1 MPENPHS
8 FKKIKP
14 VFLYYIK
21 KLYFY
26 PILHLPYFR
35 VLRNLFVLYT
45 ENLVLMKKILISL
58 LIVAA
63 SLEVVA
69 QTFTAEDYKKAGWM
83 TLRFYGGQRISLKNH
98 SAPNWL
104 IMDHGVGYDFD
115 KDADGSTDLT
125 GGWFDCGDHVLFGQT
140 FFYAAYV
147 VLKGYDVFPEG
158 YDDYYSYNYSG
169 YQAARDFSW
178 EGKKGQPNGIPDV
191 LDEVKAA
198 CEFMIKATP
207 NGNTF
212 YSQKGDG
219 NADHKNWVTSVKMAT
234 LSRNDGGQSDGP
246 RSVVKN
252 PNDGSMPSFCAATL
266 ALMSRLYAQYDPD
279 FAATCLAHAKN
290 AYTYASGK
298 KGACAAAG
306 SFYPANTNMYTAY
319 ICAAAELY
327 WATNDNSYKQTATSN
342 SGQLKDYNWAFG
354 YNNNYDIAAYNLA
367 KLGDSNGADWL
378 EFYVNNYYKGKTSN
392 GIFQISDNWGTFR
405 YLGNAAF
412 VVALYN
418 KYKGNKKIDTYVTDQ
433 VDFIMGKNNANM
445 SCIVGFKPSSGSY
458 TYFSQPHH
466 RNVYLSDGNNNSN
479 LSIPSRN
486 TQFGFLGGGSG
497 YNANTLKNAKADN
510 YEVTEGGV
518 DYQAALVGAFA
529 YINSFLS
536 PVDPNKFGH
545 PSPDLGPEQTLC
557 GTGSATLTATVDL
570 SNLKQGEKV
579 TYKWYKGS
587 TLLSQHNG
595 KTSITVTEAGT
606 YTCELVETSGNDWTT
621 SGKVV
626 VSATLPDIAIGD
638 DVELCKVTSATFSTD
653 VAGDG
658 INYTW
663 YKNNKAISGA
673 NTSSYT
679 AYTAG
684 TYKLTISAS
693 GCDSK
698 SDEAV
703 VTSKLPIVVG
713 DTICSAGKVTLS
725 VTTTGTY
732 DWYTQEEGGTSVAS
746 GSTYSPNITKTTTYY
761 VQDASSVN
769 ITTGPKESAMGS
781 YSVVNWGDD
790 IGANFKA
797 NTTFQITS
805 IKMRFSQINTQG
817 NQTLTATLSGA
828 ASGTYTSSATNIQNG
843 KTVYVFSFENNPI
856 TISKTGN
863 YTLKLK
869 SNGGSNGF
877 YQSAAAYS
885 TYNTNPEVIEFTGC
899 TNQNSNTSFP
909 AFLEWGIT
917 SGSSCLRAPA
927 IAVLDPDSPN
937 CSDSEAPSVPGT
949 ITVSDITSNSASV
962 SWVASA
968 DNVAVTGYDV
978 FVNGTKQKTVTT
990 NSVNLTNLEANTEYT
1005 ITVRAFDAEGNTSAQ
1020 NSGKSFTTLKAEVT
1034 QTISLTA
1041 GWNLISFYV
1050 LPADASIENVFGNN
1064 ISKVSI
1070 IKNDDGFY
1078 KPGKAAKL
1086 QSLTECKFGEGYLVK
1101 TTAAFTL
1108 SVTGAE
1114 ATSTTI
1120 NVKSGWNIIGY
1131 PKSTQA
1137 SAASVLSNY
1146 SELKNLQGAQTTLTP
1161 GKGYYIKM
1169 NSNATFT
1176 IE

>member
-1 MPENPHS
+1 
-8 FKKIKP
+8 
-14 VFLYYIK
+14 
-21 KLYFY
+21 
-26 PILHLPYFR
+26 
-35 VLRNLFVLYT
+35 
-45 ENLVLMKKILISL
+45 MKKIIISL
-58 LIVAA
+58 LVIAA

-69 QTFTAEDYKKAGWM
+69 QTFTSDDYKKAGWM

-104 IMDHGVGYDFD
+104 IMDHGAGYDFD
-115 KDADGSTDLT
+115 KDADGNTDLT

-140 FFYAAYV
+140 FFYSAYV
-147 VLKGYDVFPEG
+147 VLKGYDAFPEG

-169 YQAARDFSW
+169 YQAAGDFSW

-207 NGNTF
+207 NGSTF

-266 ALMSRLYAQYDPD
+266 ALMSRLYAQFDPD
-279 FAATCLAHAKN
+279 FAETCLQHAKY
-290 AYTYASGK
+290 AYSYASGK
-298 KGACAAAG
+298 KGACADAG

-327 WATNDNSYKQTATSN
+327 WATNDNSYKQTALSN

-354 YNNNYDIAAYNLA
+354 YNNNYDVAAYNLA
-367 KLGDSNGADWL
+367 MLGDSNGAEWL
-378 EFYVNNYYKGKTSN
+378 EFYVTNYYKGKTSN

-418 KYKGNKKIDTYVTDQ
+418 KYKGNTRIDTFVTDQ
-433 VDFIMGKNNANM
+433 VDFIMGKNGANM

-497 YNANTLKNAKADN
+497 YNVNTLKNAKADE
-510 YEVTEGGV
+510 YTITEGGV
-518 DYQAALVGAFA
+518 DYQAALVGAFG

-536 PVDPNKFGH
+536 PIDPNKFGH
-545 PSPDLGPEQTLC
+545 PTPDLGPELTLC
-557 GTGSATLTATVDL
+557 GTGSATITATVDL
-570 SNLKQGEKV
+570 SNLEQGEQV

-606 YTCELVETSGNDWTT
+606 YTCELVETTGSDWTT

-626 VSATLPDIAIGD
+626 VSATLPDVAIGD
-638 DVELCKVTSATFSTD
+638 DAELCKVTSATFSTD

-663 YKNNKAISGA
+663 YKDNKVISGA
-673 NTSSYT
+673 TTNSYT
-679 AYTAG
+679 AYSAG

-693 GCDSK
+693 GCASK
-698 SDEAV
+698 SDEAT
-703 VTSKLPIVVG
+703 VTSSLPVVVG

-725 VTTTGTY
+725 VTSSGDY
-732 DWYTQEEGGTSVAS
+732 DWYSVAKEGSALAS
-746 GSTYSPNITKTTTYY
+746 GATYSPNITKTTTYY
-761 VQDASSVN
+761 VQDAGSIN
-769 ITTGPKESAMGS
+769 FTAGPKQNSFSTTA
-781 YSVVNWGDD
+781 VNWGE
-790 IGANFKA
+790 ISATF
-797 NTTFQITS
+797 TTYAALQITS
-805 IKMRFSQINTQG
+805 IDVYFQSVYNQG
-817 NQTLTATLSGA
+817 NQAITATLENS
-828 ASGTYTSSATNIQNG
+828 SGTKQTFTVNANLSSAG
-843 KTVYVFSFENNPI
+843 FKTISFENSPI
-856 TISKTGN
+856 VISTPGSYKLNIKPANAAVGFYEKGPN
-863 YTLKLK
+863 YTT
-869 SNGGSNGF
+869 
-877 YQSAAAYS
+877 YQG
-885 TYNTNPEVIEFTGC
+885 NQDVIKFTGA
-899 TNQNSNTSFP
+899 TNGTASNFP
-909 AFLEWGIT
+909 FPGLCNWVIN
-917 SGSSCLRAPA
+917 SGSSCARTPVF
-927 IAVLDPDSPN
+927 AVLDPDNPN
-937 CSDSEAPSVPGT
+937 CAGDTEAPSVPGT
-949 ITVSDITSNSASV
+949 ITVSNITTNSASV
-962 SWVASA
+962 SWGAST
-968 DNVAVTGYDV
+968 DNTAVTGYDV
-978 FVNGTKQKTVTT
+978 YVNGTKLQSVTT
-990 NSVNLTNLEANTEYT
+990 NSISLSDLSDNTEYT
-1005 ITVRAFDAEGNTSAQ
+1005 IKVRAYDEAGNLSEFNTE
-1020 NSGKSFTTLKAEVT
+1020 KSFTTLKSTVT
-1034 QTISLTA
+1034 QSISLSA

-1050 LPADASIENVFGNN
+1050 LPEDASITNVFGSN

-1070 IKNDDGFY
+1070 VKNNDGFY
-1078 KPGKAAKL
+1078 KPSKADKL
-1086 QSLTECKFGEGYLVK
+1086 QSLTEFEYGQAYLVK
-1101 TTAAFTL
+1101 ANSAFSI
-1108 SVTGAE
+1108 SVEGVAP
-1114 ATSTTI
+1114 TSTTI
-1120 NVKSGWNIIGY
+1120 SLKAGWNLLGY
-1131 PKSTQA
+1131 PKTTEANA
-1137 SAASVLSNY
+1137 SNVLSGIAGKY
-1146 SELKNLQGAQTTLTP
+1146 TELKDLSSSQTTLKP

-1169 NSNATFT
+1169 NTNASVT

>member
-1 MPENPHS
+1 
-8 FKKIKP
+8 
-14 VFLYYIK
+14 
-21 KLYFY
+21 
-26 PILHLPYFR
+26 
-35 VLRNLFVLYT
+35 
-45 ENLVLMKKILISL
+45 MKKIIISL
-58 LIVAA
+58 LVIAA

-69 QTFTAEDYKKAGWM
+69 QTFTSDDYKKAGWM
-83 TLRFYGGQRISLKNH
+83 TLRFYGGQRISLKDH

-104 IMDHGVGYDFD
+104 IMDHGAGYDFD
-115 KDADGSTDLT
+115 KDADGNTDLT

-140 FFYAAYV
+140 FFYSAYV
-147 VLKGYDVFPEG
+147 VLKGYDAFPEG

-169 YQAARDFSW
+169 YQAAGDFSW

-207 NGNTF
+207 NGTTF

-219 NADHKNWVTSVKMAT
+219 DADHKNWVTSVKMAT

-266 ALMSRLYAQYDPD
+266 ALMSRLYAQFDPD
-279 FAATCLAHAKN
+279 FAATCLQHAKY
-290 AYTYASGK
+290 AYSYASGK

-327 WATNDNSYKQTATSN
+327 WATNDNSYKQTALSN

-354 YNNNYDIAAYNLA
+354 YNNNYDVAAYNLA
-367 KLGDSNGADWL
+367 MLGDSNGAEWL
-378 EFYVNNYYKGKTSN
+378 EFYVTNYYKGKTSN

-418 KYKGNKKIDTYVTDQ
+418 KYKGNTRIDTFVTDQ
-433 VDFIMGKNNANM
+433 VDFIMGKNAANM

-497 YNANTLKNAKADN
+497 YNVNTLKNAKADE
-510 YEVTEGGV
+510 YTITEGGV
-518 DYQAALVGAFA
+518 DYQAALVGAFG

-536 PVDPNKFGH
+536 PIDPNKFGH
-545 PSPDLGPEQTLC
+545 PTPDLGPELTLC
-557 GTGSATLTATVDL
+557 GTGSATITATVDL
-570 SNLKQGEKV
+570 SNLEQGEQV

-606 YTCELVETSGNDWTT
+606 YTCELVETTGSDWTT

-626 VSATLPDIAIGD
+626 VSATLPDVAIGD
-638 DVELCKVTSATFSTD
+638 DAELCKVTSATFSTD

-663 YKNNKAISGA
+663 YKDNKVISGA
-673 NTSSYT
+673 TTNSYT
-679 AYTAG
+679 AYSAG

-693 GCDSK
+693 GCASK

-703 VTSKLPIVVG
+703 VTSQLPVVVG
-713 DTICSAGKVTLS
+713 DTICSAGTATLS
-725 VTTTGTY
+725 VTTSGEY
-732 DWYTQEEGGTSVAS
+732 SWYSVAEEGNALAS

-761 VQDASSVN
+761 VQDASSLNTTAGPSQSNLTNSRTYGTASVYFKLSSAVQ
-769 ITTGPKESAMGS
+769 ITQM
-781 YSVVNWGDD
+781 SVVYG
-790 IGANFKA
+790 
-797 NTTFQITS
+797 S
-805 IKMRFSQINTQG
+805 IYYGSQQ
-817 NQTLTATLSGA
+817 ALSVTVG
-828 ASGTYTSSATNIQNG
+828 GKTYTSAKQNVQNAG
-843 KTVYVFSFENNPI
+843 KYTFSFESNPI
-856 TISKTGN
+856 ILSAGSYTMELKPDNAGFTYYTNLN
-863 YTLKLK
+863 YSGFQHSDIILFNNNNNNDYGFPGTYDWKIVA
-869 SNGGSNGF
+869 GSTCARTPVF
-877 YQSAAAYS
+877 
-885 TYNTNPEVIEFTGC
+885 
-899 TNQNSNTSFP
+899 
-909 AFLEWGIT
+909 
-917 SGSSCLRAPA
+917 
-927 IAVLDPDSPN
+927 AVLDPDNPN
-937 CSDSEAPSVPGT
+937 CAGDTEAPSVPGT
-949 ITVSDITSNSASV
+949 ITVSNITTNSASV
-962 SWVASA
+962 SWGAST
-968 DNVAVTGYDV
+968 DNTAVTGYDV
-978 FVNGTKQKTVTT
+978 YVNGTKLQSVTT
-990 NSVNLTNLEANTEYT
+990 NSINLSDLSDNTEYT
-1005 ITVRAFDAEGNTSAQ
+1005 IKVRAYDEAGNLSEFNTE
-1020 NSGKSFTTLKAEVT
+1020 KSFTTLKSTVT
-1034 QTISLTA
+1034 QSISLSA

-1050 LPADASIENVFGNN
+1050 LPEDASITNVFGSN

-1070 IKNDDGFY
+1070 VKNNDGFY
-1078 KPGKAAKL
+1078 KPSKADKL
-1086 QSLTECKFGEGYLVK
+1086 QSLTEFEYGQAYLVK
-1101 TTAAFTL
+1101 ANSAFSI
-1108 SVTGAE
+1108 SVEGVAP
-1114 ATSTTI
+1114 TSTTI
-1120 NVKSGWNIIGY
+1120 SLKAGWNLLGY
-1131 PKSTQA
+1131 PKTTEANA
-1137 SAASVLSNY
+1137 SNVLSSIAGKY
-1146 SELKNLQGAQTTLTP
+1146 TELKDLSSSQTTLKP

-1169 NSNATFT
+1169 NTNASVT

>member
-1 MPENPHS
+1 
-8 FKKIKP
+8 
-14 VFLYYIK
+14 
-21 KLYFY
+21 
-26 PILHLPYFR
+26 
-35 VLRNLFVLYT
+35 
-45 ENLVLMKKILISL
+45 MKKIIISL
-58 LIVAA
+58 LVIAA

-69 QTFTAEDYKKAGWM
+69 QTFTSDDYKKAGWM
-83 TLRFYGGQRISLKNH
+83 TLRFYGGQRISLKDH

-104 IMDHGVGYDFD
+104 IMDHGAGYDFD

-140 FFYAAYV
+140 FFYSAYV
-147 VLKGYDVFPEG
+147 VLKGYDAFPEG

-169 YQAARDFSW
+169 YQAAGDFSW

-266 ALMSRLYAQYDPD
+266 ALMSRLYAQFDPD
-279 FAATCLAHAKN
+279 FAETCLQHAKY
-290 AYTYASGK
+290 AYSYASGK
-298 KGACAAAG
+298 KGACADASG
-306 SFYPANTNMYTAY
+306 FYPANTNMYTAY

-327 WATNDNSYKQTATSN
+327 WATNDNSYKQTALSN

-354 YNNNYDIAAYNLA
+354 YNNNYDVAAYNLA
-367 KLGDSNGADWL
+367 MLGDSNGAEWL
-378 EFYVNNYYKGKTSN
+378 EFYVTNYYKGKTSN

-418 KYKGNKKIDTYVTDQ
+418 KYKGNTSIDTFVTDQ
-433 VDFIMGKNNANM
+433 VDFIMGKNAANM

-497 YNANTLKNAKADN
+497 YNVNTLKNAKADE
-510 YEVTEGGV
+510 YTITEGGV
-518 DYQAALVGAFA
+518 DYQAALVGAFG

-536 PVDPNKFGH
+536 PIDPNKFGH
-545 PSPDLGPEQTLC
+545 PTPDLGPELTLC
-557 GTGSATLTATVDL
+557 GTGSATITATVDL
-570 SNLKQGEKV
+570 SNLEQGEQV

-606 YTCELVETSGNDWTT
+606 YTCELIETTGSDWTT

-626 VSATLPDIAIGD
+626 VSATLPDVAIGD
-638 DVELCKVTSATFSTD
+638 DAELCKVTSATFSTD
-653 VAGDG
+653 VAGEG
-658 INYTW
+658 ITYAW
-663 YKNNKAISGA
+663 YKDNKVISGA
-673 NTSSYT
+673 TTNSYT
-679 AYTAG
+679 AYSAG

-693 GCDSK
+693 GCSSK
-698 SDEAV
+698 SDEAT
-703 VTSKLPIVVG
+703 VTSSLPVVVG

-725 VTTTGTY
+725 VTSSGDY
-732 DWYTQEEGGTSVAS
+732 DWYSVAEEGSALAS

-761 VQDASSVN
+761 VQDASSL
-769 ITTGPKESAMGS
+769 
-781 YSVVNWGDD
+781 
-790 IGANFKA
+790 
-797 NTTFQITS
+797 NTTAGPTFNNLQGSQNYSNQNYVQVTAKSAVTITEIS
-805 IKMRFSQINTQG
+805 AVIGNVYYESSQQLTVTVNNKEYKSKSVQLSKAG
-817 NQTLTATLSGA
+817 N
-828 ASGTYTSSATNIQNG
+828 YT
-843 KTVYVFSFENNPI
+843 FSFESNPI
-856 TISKTGN
+856 VLSAGSYKISVKPDNAGFTSYRDCN
-863 YTLKLK
+863 Y
-869 SNGGSNGF
+869 S
-877 YQSAAAYS
+877 
-885 TYNTNPEVIEFTGC
+885 
-899 TNQNSNTSFP
+899 SFP
-909 AFLEWGIT
+909 HSDILEF
-917 SGSSCLRAPA
+917 SKGSEGDYAYPGVFNWKIVAGSTCARTPVF
-927 IAVLDPDSPN
+927 AVLDPDNPN
-937 CSDSEAPSVPGT
+937 CAGDTEAPSVPGT
-949 ITVSDITSNSASV
+949 ITVSNITTNSASV
-962 SWVASA
+962 SWGAST
-968 DNVAVTGYDV
+968 DNTAVTGYDV
-978 FVNGTKQKTVTT
+978 YVNGTKLQSVTT
-990 NSVNLTNLEANTEYT
+990 NSINLSDLSDNTEYT
-1005 ITVRAFDAEGNTSAQ
+1005 IKVRAYDEAGNLSEFNTE
-1020 NSGKSFTTLKAEVT
+1020 KSFTTLKSTVT
-1034 QTISLTA
+1034 QSISLSA

-1050 LPADASIENVFGNN
+1050 LPEDASITNVFGSN

-1070 IKNDDGFY
+1070 VKNNDGFY
-1078 KPGKAAKL
+1078 KPSKADKL
-1086 QSLTECKFGEGYLVK
+1086 QSLTEFEYGQAYLVK
-1101 TTAAFTL
+1101 ANSAFSI
-1108 SVTGAE
+1108 SVEGVAP
-1114 ATSTTI
+1114 TSTTI
-1120 NVKSGWNIIGY
+1120 SLKAGWNLLGY
-1131 PKSTQA
+1131 PKTTEANA
-1137 SAASVLSNY
+1137 SNILSGIAGKY
-1146 SELKNLQGAQTTLTP
+1146 TELKDLSSSQTTLKP

-1169 NSNATFT
+1169 NTNASVT

>member
-1 MPENPHS
+1 
-8 FKKIKP
+8 
-14 VFLYYIK
+14 
-21 KLYFY
+21 
-26 PILHLPYFR
+26 
-35 VLRNLFVLYT
+35 
-45 ENLVLMKKILISL
+45 MKKIIISL
-58 LIVAA
+58 LVIAA

-69 QTFTAEDYKKAGWM
+69 QTFTSDDYKKAGWM
-83 TLRFYGGQRISLKNH
+83 TLRFYGGQRISLKDH

-104 IMDHGVGYDFD
+104 IMDHGAGYDFD
-115 KDADGSTDLT
+115 KDADGNTDLT

-140 FFYAAYV
+140 FFYSAYV
-147 VLKGYDVFPEG
+147 VLKGYDAFPEG

-169 YQAARDFSW
+169 YQAAGDFSW

-266 ALMSRLYAQYDPD
+266 ALMSRLYAQFDPD
-279 FAATCLAHAKN
+279 FAETCLQHAKY
-290 AYTYASGK
+290 AYSYASGK
-298 KGACAAAG
+298 KGACADAG

-327 WATNDNSYKQTATSN
+327 WATNDNSYKQTALSN

-354 YNNNYDIAAYNLA
+354 YNNNYDVAAYNLA
-367 KLGDSNGADWL
+367 MLGDSNGAEWL
-378 EFYVNNYYKGKTSN
+378 EFYVTNYYKGKTSN

-418 KYKGNKKIDTYVTDQ
+418 KYKGNTTIDTFVTDQ
-433 VDFIMGKNNANM
+433 VDFIMGKNGANM

-497 YNANTLKNAKADN
+497 YNVNTLKNAKADE
-510 YEVTEGGV
+510 YTITEGGV
-518 DYQAALVGAFA
+518 DYQAALVGAFG

-536 PVDPNKFGH
+536 PIDPNKFGH
-545 PSPDLGPEQTLC
+545 PTPDLGPELTLC
-557 GTGSATLTATVDL
+557 GTGSATITATVDL
-570 SNLKQGEKV
+570 SNLEQGEQV

-606 YTCELVETSGNDWTT
+606 YTCELVETTGSDWTT

-626 VSATLPDIAIGD
+626 VSATLPDVAIGD
-638 DVELCKVTSATFSTD
+638 DAELCKVTSATFSTD

-663 YKNNKAISGA
+663 YKDNKVISGA
-673 NTSSYT
+673 TTNSYT
-679 AYTAG
+679 AYSAG

-693 GCDSK
+693 GCASK

-703 VTSKLPIVVG
+703 VTSQLPVVVG
-713 DTICSAGKVTLS
+713 DTICSAGTATLS
-725 VTTTGTY
+725 VTTSGEY
-732 DWYTQEEGGTSVAS
+732 SWYSVAEEGNALAS

-761 VQDASSVN
+761 VQDASSLNTTAGPSQSNLTNSRTYGTASVYFKLSSAVQ
-769 ITTGPKESAMGS
+769 ITQM
-781 YSVVNWGDD
+781 SVVYG
-790 IGANFKA
+790 
-797 NTTFQITS
+797 S
-805 IKMRFSQINTQG
+805 IYYGSQQ
-817 NQTLTATLSGA
+817 ALSVTVG
-828 ASGTYTSSATNIQNG
+828 GKTYTSAKQNVQNAG
-843 KTVYVFSFENNPI
+843 KYTFSFESNPI
-856 TISKTGN
+856 ILSAGSYTMELKPDNAGFTYYTNLN
-863 YTLKLK
+863 YSGFQHSDIILFNNNNNNDYGFPGTYDWKIVA
-869 SNGGSNGF
+869 GSTCARTPVF
-877 YQSAAAYS
+877 
-885 TYNTNPEVIEFTGC
+885 
-899 TNQNSNTSFP
+899 
-909 AFLEWGIT
+909 
-917 SGSSCLRAPA
+917 
-927 IAVLDPDSPN
+927 AVLDPDNPN
-937 CSDSEAPSVPGT
+937 CAGDTEAPSVPGT
-949 ITVSDITSNSASV
+949 ITVSNITTNSASV
-962 SWVASA
+962 SWGAST
-968 DNVAVTGYDV
+968 DNTAVTGYDV
-978 FVNGTKQKTVTT
+978 YVNGTKLQSVTT
-990 NSVNLTNLEANTEYT
+990 NSINLSDLSENTEYT
-1005 ITVRAFDAEGNTSAQ
+1005 IKVRAYDEAGNLSEFNTE
-1020 NSGKSFTTLKAEVT
+1020 KSFTTLKSTVT
-1034 QTISLTA
+1034 QSISLSA

-1050 LPADASIENVFGNN
+1050 LPEDASITNVFGSN

-1070 IKNDDGFY
+1070 VKNNDGFY
-1078 KPGKAAKL
+1078 KPSKADKL
-1086 QSLTECKFGEGYLVK
+1086 QSLTEFEYGQAYLVK
-1101 TTAAFTL
+1101 ANSAFSI
-1108 SVTGAE
+1108 SVEGVAP
-1114 ATSTTI
+1114 TSTTI
-1120 NVKSGWNIIGY
+1120 SLKAGWNLLGY
-1131 PKSTQA
+1131 PKTTEANA
-1137 SAASVLSNY
+1137 SNILSGIAGKY
-1146 SELKNLQGAQTTLTP
+1146 TELKDLSSSQTTLKP

-1169 NSNATFT
+1169 NSDASVT
-1176 IE
+1176 IGN

>member
-1 MPENPHS
+1 
-8 FKKIKP
+8 
-14 VFLYYIK
+14 
-21 KLYFY
+21 
-26 PILHLPYFR
+26 
-35 VLRNLFVLYT
+35 
-45 ENLVLMKKILISL
+45 MKKIIISL
-58 LIVAA
+58 LVIAA

-69 QTFTAEDYKKAGWM
+69 QTFTSDDYKKAGWM
-83 TLRFYGGQRISLKNH
+83 TLRFYGGQRISLKDH

-104 IMDHGVGYDFD
+104 IMDHGAGYDFD
-115 KDADGSTDLT
+115 KDADGNTDLT

-140 FFYAAYV
+140 FFYSAYV
-147 VLKGYDVFPEG
+147 VLKGYDAFPEG

-169 YQAARDFSW
+169 YQAAGDFSW

-266 ALMSRLYAQYDPD
+266 ALMSRLYAQFDPD
-279 FAATCLAHAKN
+279 FAETCLQHAKY
-290 AYTYASGK
+290 AYSYASGK
-298 KGACAAAG
+298 KGACADAG

-327 WATNDNSYKQTATSN
+327 WATNDNSYKQTALSN

-354 YNNNYDIAAYNLA
+354 YNNNYDVAAYNLA
-367 KLGDSNGADWL
+367 MLGDSNGAEWL
-378 EFYVNNYYKGKTSN
+378 EFYVTNYYKGKTSN

-418 KYKGNKKIDTYVTDQ
+418 KYKGNTSIDTFVTDQ
-433 VDFIMGKNNANM
+433 VDFIMGKNAANM

-497 YNANTLKNAKADN
+497 YNVNTLKNAKADE
-510 YEVTEGGV
+510 YTITEGGV
-518 DYQAALVGAFA
+518 DYQAALVGAFG

-536 PVDPNKFGH
+536 PIDPNKFGH
-545 PSPDLGPEQTLC
+545 PTPDLGPELTLC
-557 GTGSATLTATVDL
+557 GTGSATITATVDL
-570 SNLKQGEKV
+570 SNLEQGEQV

-606 YTCELVETSGNDWTT
+606 YTCELVETTGSDWTT

-626 VSATLPDIAIGD
+626 VSATLPDVAIGD
-638 DVELCKVTSATFSTD
+638 DAELCKVTSATFSTD

-658 INYTW
+658 ITYTW
-663 YKNNKAISGA
+663 YKDNKVISGA
-673 NTSSYT
+673 TTNSYT
-679 AYTAG
+679 AYSGG

-693 GCDSK
+693 GCASK

-703 VTSKLPIVVG
+703 VTSQLPVVVG
-713 DTICSAGKVTLS
+713 DTICSAGTATLS
-725 VTTTGTY
+725 VTTSGEY
-732 DWYTQEEGGTSVAS
+732 SWYSVAEEGNALAS

-761 VQDASSVN
+761 VQDASSLNTTAGPSQSNLTNSRTYGTASVYFKLSSAVQ
-769 ITTGPKESAMGS
+769 ITQM
-781 YSVVNWGDD
+781 SVVYG
-790 IGANFKA
+790 
-797 NTTFQITS
+797 S
-805 IKMRFSQINTQG
+805 IYYGSQQ
-817 NQTLTATLSGA
+817 ALSVTVG
-828 ASGTYTSSATNIQNG
+828 GKTYTSAKQNVQNAG
-843 KTVYVFSFENNPI
+843 KYTFSFESNPI
-856 TISKTGN
+856 ILSAGSYTMELKPDNAGFTYYTNLN
-863 YTLKLK
+863 YSGFQHSDIILFNNNNNNDYGFPGTYDWKIVA
-869 SNGGSNGF
+869 GSTCARTPVF
-877 YQSAAAYS
+877 
-885 TYNTNPEVIEFTGC
+885 
-899 TNQNSNTSFP
+899 
-909 AFLEWGIT
+909 
-917 SGSSCLRAPA
+917 
-927 IAVLDPDSPN
+927 AVLDPDNPN
-937 CSDSEAPSVPGT
+937 CAGDTEAPSVPGT
-949 ITVSDITSNSASV
+949 ITVSNITTNSASV
-962 SWVASA
+962 SWGAST
-968 DNVAVTGYDV
+968 DNTAVTGYDV
-978 FVNGTKQKTVTT
+978 YVNGTKLQSVTT
-990 NSVNLTNLEANTEYT
+990 NSINLSDLSDNTEYT
-1005 ITVRAFDAEGNTSAQ
+1005 IKVRAYDEAGNLSEFNTE
-1020 NSGKSFTTLKAEVT
+1020 KSFTTLKSIVT
-1034 QTISLTA
+1034 QSISLSA

-1050 LPADASIENVFGNN
+1050 LPENASITNVFGSN

-1070 IKNDDGFY
+1070 VKNNDGFY
-1078 KPGKAAKL
+1078 KPSKADKL
-1086 QSLTECKFGEGYLVK
+1086 QSLTEFEYGQAYLVK
-1101 TTAAFTL
+1101 ANSAFSI
-1108 SVTGAE
+1108 SVEGVAP
-1114 ATSTTI
+1114 TSTTI
-1120 NVKSGWNIIGY
+1120 SLKAGWNLLGY
-1131 PKSTQA
+1131 PKTTEANA
-1137 SAASVLSNY
+1137 SNVLSGIAGKY
-1146 SELKNLQGAQTTLTP
+1146 TELKDLSSSQTTLKP

-1169 NSNATFT
+1169 NTNASVT

>member
-1 MPENPHS
+1 
-8 FKKIKP
+8 
-14 VFLYYIK
+14 
-21 KLYFY
+21 
-26 PILHLPYFR
+26 
-35 VLRNLFVLYT
+35 
-45 ENLVLMKKILISL
+45 MKKIIISL
-58 LIVAA
+58 LVIAA

-69 QTFTAEDYKKAGWM
+69 QTFTSDDYKKAGWM

-140 FFYAAYV
+140 FFYSAYV
-147 VLKGYDVFPEG
+147 VLKGYDAFPEG

-169 YQAARDFSW
+169 YQAAGDFSW

-266 ALMSRLYAQYDPD
+266 ALMSRLYAQFDPD
-279 FAATCLAHAKN
+279 FAETCLQHAKY
-290 AYTYASGK
+290 AYSYASGK
-298 KGACAAAG
+298 KGACADAG

-327 WATNDNSYKQTATSN
+327 WATNDNSYKQTALSN

-354 YNNNYDIAAYNLA
+354 YNNNYDVAAYNLA
-367 KLGDSNGADWL
+367 MLGDSNGAEWL
-378 EFYVNNYYKGKTSN
+378 EFYVTNYYKGKTSN

-418 KYKGNKKIDTYVTDQ
+418 KYKGNTSIDTFVTDQ
-433 VDFIMGKNNANM
+433 VDFIMGKNAANM

-497 YNANTLKNAKADN
+497 YNVNTLKNAKADE
-510 YEVTEGGV
+510 YTITEGGI
-518 DYQAALVGAFA
+518 DYQAALVGAFG

-536 PVDPNKFGH
+536 PIDPNKFGH
-545 PSPDLGPEQTLC
+545 PTPDLGPELTLC
-557 GTGSATLTATVDL
+557 GTGSATITATVDL
-570 SNLKQGEKV
+570 SNLEQGEQV

-606 YTCELVETSGNDWTT
+606 YTCELVETTGSDWTT

-626 VSATLPDIAIGD
+626 VSATLPDVAIGD
-638 DVELCKVTSATFSTD
+638 DAELCKVTSATFSTD

-658 INYTW
+658 ITYTW
-663 YKNNKAISGA
+663 YKDNKVISGA
-673 NTSSYT
+673 TTNSYT
-679 AYTAG
+679 AYSGG

-693 GCDSK
+693 GCASK

-703 VTSKLPIVVG
+703 VTSQLPVVVG
-713 DTICSAGKVTLS
+713 DTICSAGTATLS
-725 VTTTGTY
+725 VTTSGEY
-732 DWYTQEEGGTSVAS
+732 SWYSVAEEGNALAS

-761 VQDASSVN
+761 VQDASSLNTTAGPSQSNLTNSRTYGTASVYFKLSSAVQ
-769 ITTGPKESAMGS
+769 ITQM
-781 YSVVNWGDD
+781 SVVYG
-790 IGANFKA
+790 
-797 NTTFQITS
+797 S
-805 IKMRFSQINTQG
+805 IYYGSQQ
-817 NQTLTATLSGA
+817 ALSVTVG
-828 ASGTYTSSATNIQNG
+828 GKTYTSAKQNVQNAG
-843 KTVYVFSFENNPI
+843 KYTFSFESNPI
-856 TISKTGN
+856 ILSAGSYTMELKPDNAGFTYYTNLN
-863 YTLKLK
+863 YSGFQHSDIILFNNNNNNDYGFPGTYDWKIVA
-869 SNGGSNGF
+869 GSTCARTPVF
-877 YQSAAAYS
+877 
-885 TYNTNPEVIEFTGC
+885 
-899 TNQNSNTSFP
+899 
-909 AFLEWGIT
+909 
-917 SGSSCLRAPA
+917 
-927 IAVLDPDSPN
+927 AVLDPDNPN
-937 CSDSEAPSVPGT
+937 CAGDTEAPSVPGT
-949 ITVSDITSNSASV
+949 ITISNITTNSASV
-962 SWVASA
+962 SWGSST
-968 DNVAVTGYDV
+968 DNTAVTGYDV
-978 FVNGTKQKTVTT
+978 YVNGTKLQSVTT
-990 NSVNLTNLEANTEYT
+990 NSINLSDLSDNTEYT
-1005 ITVRAFDAEGNTSAQ
+1005 IKVRAYDEAGNLSEFNTE
-1020 NSGKSFTTLKAEVT
+1020 KSFTTLKSTVT
-1034 QTISLTA
+1034 QSISLSA

-1050 LPADASIENVFGNN
+1050 LPEDASVTNVFGSN

-1070 IKNDDGFY
+1070 VKNNDGFY
-1078 KPGKAAKL
+1078 KPSKADKL
-1086 QSLTECKFGEGYLVK
+1086 QSLTEFEYGQAYLVK
-1101 TTAAFTL
+1101 ANSAFSI
-1108 SVTGAE
+1108 SVEGVAP
-1114 ATSTTI
+1114 TSTTI
-1120 NVKSGWNIIGY
+1120 SLKAGWNLLGY
-1131 PKSTQA
+1131 PKTTEANA
-1137 SAASVLSNY
+1137 SNVLSGIAGKY
-1146 SELKNLQGAQTTLTP
+1146 TELKDLSSSQTTLKP

-1169 NSNATFT
+1169 NSDASVT
-1176 IE
+1176 IGN

>member
-1 MPENPHS
+1 
-8 FKKIKP
+8 
-14 VFLYYIK
+14 
-21 KLYFY
+21 
-26 PILHLPYFR
+26 
-35 VLRNLFVLYT
+35 
-45 ENLVLMKKILISL
+45 MKKIIISL
-58 LIVAA
+58 LVIAA

-69 QTFTAEDYKKAGWM
+69 QTFTSDDYKKAGWM
-83 TLRFYGGQRISLKNH
+83 TLRFYGGQRISLKDH

-104 IMDHGVGYDFD
+104 IMDHGAGYDFD
-115 KDADGSTDLT
+115 KDADGNTDLT

-140 FFYAAYV
+140 FFYSAYV
-147 VLKGYDVFPEG
+147 VLKGYDAFPEG

-169 YQAARDFSW
+169 YQAAGDFSW

-266 ALMSRLYAQYDPD
+266 ALMSRLYAQFDPD
-279 FAATCLAHAKN
+279 FAETCLQHAKY
-290 AYTYASGK
+290 AYSYASGK
-298 KGACAAAG
+298 KGACADAG

-327 WATNDNSYKQTATSN
+327 WATNDNSYKQTALSN

-354 YNNNYDIAAYNLA
+354 YNNNYDVAAYNLA
-367 KLGDSNGADWL
+367 MLGDSNGAEWL
-378 EFYVNNYYKGKTSN
+378 EFYVTNYYKGKTSN

-418 KYKGNKKIDTYVTDQ
+418 KYKGNTSIDTFVTDQ
-433 VDFIMGKNNANM
+433 VDFIMGKNAANM

-497 YNANTLKNAKADN
+497 YNVNTLKNAKADE
-510 YEVTEGGV
+510 YTITEGGV
-518 DYQAALVGAFA
+518 DYQAALVGAFG

-536 PVDPNKFGH
+536 PIDPNKFGH
-545 PSPDLGPEQTLC
+545 PTPDLGPELTLC
-557 GTGSATLTATVDL
+557 GTGSATITATVDL
-570 SNLKQGEKV
+570 SNLEQGEQV

-606 YTCELVETSGNDWTT
+606 YTCELVETTGSDWTT

-626 VSATLPDIAIGD
+626 VSATLPDVAIGD
-638 DVELCKVTSATFSTD
+638 DAELCKVTSATFSTD

-658 INYTW
+658 ITYTW
-663 YKNNKAISGA
+663 YKDNKVISGA
-673 NTSSYT
+673 TTNSYT
-679 AYTAG
+679 AYSGG

-693 GCDSK
+693 GCASK

-703 VTSKLPIVVG
+703 VTSQLPVVVG
-713 DTICSAGKVTLS
+713 DTICSAGTATLS
-725 VTTTGTY
+725 VTTSGEY
-732 DWYTQEEGGTSVAS
+732 SWYSVAEEGNALAS

-761 VQDASSVN
+761 VQDASSLNTTAGPSQSNLTNSRTYGTASVYFKLSSAVQ
-769 ITTGPKESAMGS
+769 ITQM
-781 YSVVNWGDD
+781 SVVYG
-790 IGANFKA
+790 
-797 NTTFQITS
+797 S
-805 IKMRFSQINTQG
+805 IYYGSQQ
-817 NQTLTATLSGA
+817 ALSVTVG
-828 ASGTYTSSATNIQNG
+828 GKTYTSAKQNVQNAG
-843 KTVYVFSFENNPI
+843 KYTFSFESNPI
-856 TISKTGN
+856 ILSAGSYTMELKPDNAGFTYYTNLN
-863 YTLKLK
+863 YSGFQHSDIILFNNNNNNDYGFPGTYDWKIVA
-869 SNGGSNGF
+869 GSTCARTPVF
-877 YQSAAAYS
+877 
-885 TYNTNPEVIEFTGC
+885 
-899 TNQNSNTSFP
+899 
-909 AFLEWGIT
+909 
-917 SGSSCLRAPA
+917 
-927 IAVLDPDSPN
+927 AVLDPDNPN
-937 CSDSEAPSVPGT
+937 CAGDTEAPSVPGT
-949 ITVSDITSNSASV
+949 ITVSNITTNSASV
-962 SWVASA
+962 SWGSST
-968 DNVAVTGYDV
+968 DNTAVTGYDV
-978 FVNGTKQKTVTT
+978 YVNGTKLQSVTT
-990 NSVNLTNLEANTEYT
+990 NSINLSDLSDNTEYT
-1005 ITVRAFDAEGNTSAQ
+1005 IKVRAYDEAGNLSEFNTE
-1020 NSGKSFTTLKAEVT
+1020 KSFTTLKSTVT
-1034 QTISLTA
+1034 QSISLSA

-1050 LPADASIENVFGNN
+1050 LPEDASITNVFGSN

-1070 IKNDDGFY
+1070 VKNNDGFY
-1078 KPGKAAKL
+1078 KPSKADKL
-1086 QSLTECKFGEGYLVK
+1086 QSLTEFEYGQAYLVK
-1101 TTAAFTL
+1101 ANSAFSI
-1108 SVTGAE
+1108 SVEGVAP
-1114 ATSTTI
+1114 TSTTI
-1120 NVKSGWNIIGY
+1120 SLKAGWNLLGY
-1131 PKSTQA
+1131 PKTTEANA
-1137 SAASVLSNY
+1137 SNVLSGIAGKY
-1146 SELKNLQGAQTTLTP
+1146 TELKDLSSSQTTLKP

-1169 NSNATFT
+1169 NSDASVT
-1176 IE
+1176 IGN

>member
-1 MPENPHS
+1 
-8 FKKIKP
+8 
-14 VFLYYIK
+14 
-21 KLYFY
+21 
-26 PILHLPYFR
+26 
-35 VLRNLFVLYT
+35 
-45 ENLVLMKKILISL
+45 MKKIIISL
-58 LIVAA
+58 LVIAA

-69 QTFTAEDYKKAGWM
+69 QTFTSDDYKKAGWM
-83 TLRFYGGQRISLKNH
+83 TLRFYGGQRISLKDH

-104 IMDHGVGYDFD
+104 IMDHGAGYDFD

-140 FFYAAYV
+140 FFYSAYV
-147 VLKGYDVFPEG
+147 VLKGYDAFPEG

-169 YQAARDFSW
+169 YQAAGDFSW

-191 LDEVKAA
+191 LDEIKAA

-266 ALMSRLYAQYDPD
+266 ALMSRLYAQFDPD
-279 FAATCLAHAKN
+279 FAETCLQHAKY
-290 AYTYASGK
+290 AYSYASGK

-327 WATNDNSYKQTATSN
+327 WATNDNSYKQTALSN

-354 YNNNYDIAAYNLA
+354 YNNNYDVAAYNLA
-367 KLGDSNGADWL
+367 MLGDSNGAEWL
-378 EFYVNNYYKGKTSN
+378 EFYVTNYYKGKTSN

-418 KYKGNKKIDTYVTDQ
+418 KYKGNTSIDTFVTDQ
-433 VDFIMGKNNANM
+433 VDFIMGKNAANM

-497 YNANTLKNAKADN
+497 YNVNTLKNAKADE
-510 YEVTEGGV
+510 YTITEGGV
-518 DYQAALVGAFA
+518 DYQAALVGAFG

-536 PVDPNKFGH
+536 PIDPNKFGH
-545 PSPDLGPEQTLC
+545 PTPDLGPELTLC
-557 GTGSATLTATVDL
+557 GTGSATITATVDL
-570 SNLKQGEKV
+570 SNLEQGEQV

-606 YTCELVETSGNDWTT
+606 YTCELVETTGSDWTT

-626 VSATLPDIAIGD
+626 VSATLPDVAIGD
-638 DVELCKVTSATFSTD
+638 DAELCKVTSATFSTD

-658 INYTW
+658 ITYTW
-663 YKNNKAISGA
+663 YKDNKVISGA
-673 NTSSYT
+673 TTNSYT
-679 AYTAG
+679 AYSGG

-693 GCDSK
+693 GCASK

-703 VTSKLPIVVG
+703 VTSQLPVVVG
-713 DTICSAGKVTLS
+713 DTICSAGTATLS
-725 VTTTGTY
+725 VTTSGEY
-732 DWYTQEEGGTSVAS
+732 SWYSVAEEGNALAS

-761 VQDASSVN
+761 VQDASSLNTTAGPSQSNLTNSRTYGTASVYFKLSSAVQ
-769 ITTGPKESAMGS
+769 ITQM
-781 YSVVNWGDD
+781 SVVYG
-790 IGANFKA
+790 
-797 NTTFQITS
+797 S
-805 IKMRFSQINTQG
+805 IYYGSQQ
-817 NQTLTATLSGA
+817 ALSVTVG
-828 ASGTYTSSATNIQNG
+828 GKTYTSAKQNVQNAG
-843 KTVYVFSFENNPI
+843 KYTFSFESNPI
-856 TISKTGN
+856 ILSAGSYTMELKPDNAGFTYYTNLN
-863 YTLKLK
+863 YSGFQHSDIILFNNNNNNDYGFPGTYDWKIVA
-869 SNGGSNGF
+869 GSTCARTPVF
-877 YQSAAAYS
+877 
-885 TYNTNPEVIEFTGC
+885 
-899 TNQNSNTSFP
+899 
-909 AFLEWGIT
+909 
-917 SGSSCLRAPA
+917 
-927 IAVLDPDSPN
+927 AVLDPDNPN
-937 CSDSEAPSVPGT
+937 CAGDTEAPSVPGT
-949 ITVSDITSNSASV
+949 ITVSNITTNSASV
-962 SWVASA
+962 SWGAST
-968 DNVAVTGYDV
+968 DNTAVTGYDV
-978 FVNGTKQKTVTT
+978 YVNGTKLQSVTT
-990 NSVNLTNLEANTEYT
+990 NSINLSDLSDNTEYT
-1005 ITVRAFDAEGNTSAQ
+1005 IKVRAYDEAGNLSEFNTE
-1020 NSGKSFTTLKAEVT
+1020 KSFTTLKSTVT
-1034 QTISLTA
+1034 QSISLSA

-1050 LPADASIENVFGNN
+1050 LPEDASITNVFGSN
-1064 ISKVSI
+1064 INKVSI
-1070 IKNDDGFY
+1070 VKNNDGFY
-1078 KPGKAAKL
+1078 KPSKADKL
-1086 QSLTECKFGEGYLVK
+1086 QSLTEFEYGQAYLVK
-1101 TTAAFTL
+1101 ANSAFSI
-1108 SVTGAE
+1108 SVEGVAP
-1114 ATSTTI
+1114 TSTTI
-1120 NVKSGWNIIGY
+1120 SLKAGWNLLGY
-1131 PKSTQA
+1131 PKTTEANA
-1137 SAASVLSNY
+1137 SNVLSGIAGKY
-1146 SELKNLQGAQTTLTP
+1146 TELKDLSSSQTTLKP

-1169 NSNATFT
+1169 NSDASVT
-1176 IE
+1176 IGN